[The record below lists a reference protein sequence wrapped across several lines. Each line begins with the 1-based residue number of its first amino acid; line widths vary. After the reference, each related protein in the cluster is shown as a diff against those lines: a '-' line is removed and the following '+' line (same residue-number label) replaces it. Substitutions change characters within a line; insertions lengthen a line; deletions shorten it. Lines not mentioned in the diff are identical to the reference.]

1 MRSVLYAAG
10 VSLMAMGGLAKAPDD
25 PLDGVCITRM
35 ASIDPAHPGFDDIE
49 PLREAIGDARVVLLG
64 EQSHGDGAVF
74 IAKARLIAFL
84 HEQMGFDV
92 LCWES
97 NMLGCLLMNER
108 IADADVP
115 IVEAFDG
122 VFPIWTQSA
131 QVRPTLDYT
140 RRSHG
145 TDRPLMQIGMDA
157 QWHGPRANAELVRR
171 AMELVERTGV
181 ALPDEVRAA
190 MKDFPSLG
198 QESEADAFRRVG
210 VQFGAAATFFA
221 EHAEELGRV
230 AEPLEVELVRR
241 SLSDVEWHCRSM
253 AHHLSGKQPGDDP
266 ALFAERDLRMGDN
279 LVWLVNE
286 YWPERK
292 FIVWAATMHG
302 VHDAPGITM
311 PNQPG
316 FYKDTATM
324 GKVSHERLGDG
335 LYTIGFTAG
344 RGEAGNVW
352 ARSGW
357 DISGPRW
364 RSIESR
370 LAGLAHPFLFVEF
383 RSLPEEHPW
392 RGEQWMRPLGYA
404 WQQAAWPEQ
413 MDAVI
418 YIDRMFPST
427 RERAVPEGYELT
439 AE

>member
-1 MRSVLYAAG
+1 
-10 VSLMAMGGLAKAPDD
+10 MAPTWAPAAPDD
-25 PLDGVCITRM
+25 LDGVRMTRL
-35 ASIDPAHPGFDDIE
+35 ASIDPEHPGFADLE
-49 PLREAIGDARVVLLG
+49 PLRRAIGESRVVLLG

-74 IAKARLIAFL
+74 IAKARLVAFL

-108 IADADVP
+108 IAEESVP
-115 IVEAFDG
+115 IIDAFDG

-131 QVRPTLDYT
+131 QVKPTLEYA

-157 QWHGPRANAELVRR
+157 QWHVPRANAELVWR
-171 AMELVERTGV
+171 AMELVEKAGV
-181 ALPDEVRAA
+181 TLPDEVRAA
-190 MKDFPSLG
+190 LKDFPSLG
-198 QESEADAFRRVG
+198 QESGADAFRGVG
-210 VQFGAAATFFA
+210 VQFGVAAAFFA
-221 EHAEELGRV
+221 EHAEDFHRA
-230 AEPLEVELVRR
+230 AEPLAVELVRR
-241 SLSDVEWHCRSM
+241 SLSDAEWHCRSM
-253 AHHLSGKQPGDDP
+253 AHHLAGKQPGDDP

-279 LVWLVNE
+279 LVWLVSE
-286 YWPERK
+286 YWPEKK

-302 VHDAPGITM
+302 VHDASGITM

-324 GKVSHERLGDG
+324 GKVAHERLGDR

-352 ARSGW
+352 AKSGW

-370 LAGLAHPFLFVEF
+370 LAGLDHPFLFVEF
-383 RSLPEEHPW
+383 RSLPQEHSW

-404 WQQAAWPEQ
+404 WQQAVWPEQ

-427 RERAVPEGYELT
+427 RERAVPQGYELT